1 MRVMPKIEERVSL
14 KAYNTFGL
22 SAEARYFFRLEKQED
37 LEWLLAQEIYKT
49 QPTLWLGGGS
59 NMLLTQDFQGLV
71 IKVELTGTSLENVS
85 EEEALFTAYA
95 GENWHHFVL
104 ESLAHNLGGLEN
116 LSLIPGNV
124 GTAPIQNIGA
134 YGVEIKDHLEWL
146 EAFDLEK
153 KVLRKFTAEECEFGY
168 RDSLFKSREKGRYVI
183 LRVSFRLSRKNHN
196 LRIDYGAIR
205 AELTARNWEPTIHS
219 ISDAV
224 IAIRSS
230 KLPNPA
236 EIGNSGSFFKNPVIS
251 KEHYLKLK
259 EAFPELVAY
268 PAGEEHMKV
277 AAGWLIEKAGWK
289 GFRKGD
295 AGVHNKQA
303 LVLVNYG
310 EAKGEEIK
318 SLAENILH
326 SIYTT
331 FAIRLEIEVNII

>member
-1 MRVMPKIEERVSL
+1 MPKIEERVSL

-22 SAEARYFFRLEKQED
+22 AAEARYFFRLETKD
-37 LEWLLAQEIYKT
+37 DIAWLLDQEEFKS

-59 NMLLTQDFQGLV
+59 NMLLTQDFPGLV
-71 IKVELTGTSLENVS
+71 IKVELKGTHLEILS
-85 EEEALFTAYA
+85 EDEALFSAYA

-104 ESLAHNLGGLEN
+104 ESLENNLGGLEN

-124 GTAPIQNIGA
+124 GSSPIQNIGA
-134 YGVEIKDHLEWL
+134 YGVEIKDHVEWVD
-146 EAFDLEK
+146 AFDLK
-153 KVLRKFTAEECEFGY
+153 DRVMRRFSAAECEFAY
-168 RDSLFKSREKGRYVI
+168 RDSLFKSKEKGRYVI
-183 LRVSFRLSRKNHN
+183 LQVSFRLTRRNHK
-196 LRIDYGAIR
+196 LRVDYGAIR
-205 AELTARNWEPTIHS
+205 SQLVARNVQPSIHS

-230 KLPNPA
+230 KLPDPA

-251 KEHYLKLK
+251 EEHYLQLK
-259 EAFPELVAY
+259 AEFPEIVAF
-268 PAGEEHMKV
+268 PAGEKKMKL

-318 SLAENILH
+318 SLAEDILH

-331 FAIRLEIEVNII
+331 FAVRLDIEVNII

>member
-1 MRVMPKIEERVSL
+1 MRVMPKIEERVNL
-14 KAYNTFGL
+14 KAYNTFGIA
-22 SAEARYFFRLEKQED
+22 AEARYFFRLKKRED
-37 LEWLLAQEIYKT
+37 LEWLLSQDIY
-49 QPTLWLGGGS
+49 QSHPTLWLGGGS
-59 NMLLTQDFQGLV
+59 NMLLTQDFPGLV
-71 IKVELTGTSLENVS
+71 IKVELKGISLENLS
-85 EEEALFTAYA
+85 EEEALYIANA
-95 GENWHHFVL
+95 GENWHNFVL
-104 ESLAHNLGGLEN
+104 ESLANNLGGLEN

-146 EAFDLEK
+146 EAFDLQEK
-153 KVLRKFTAEECEFGY
+153 RVNKFSAKECQFAY
-168 RDSLFKSREKGRYVI
+168 RDSLFKSQQKGRYVI
-183 LRVSFRLSRKNHN
+183 LQVAFRLSRKNHN

-205 AELTARNWEPTIHS
+205 AELAERKWEPS
-219 ISDAV
+219 IQNISKAV

-236 EIGNSGSFFKNPVIS
+236 DIGNSGSFFKNPVIS
-251 KEHYLKLK
+251 NEHYQKLK
-259 EAFPELVAY
+259 AEYPELVAY
-268 PAGEEHMKV
+268 PAGEKQMKL

-289 GFRKGD
+289 GFRDGD

-310 EAKGEEIK
+310 KAKGQEIK
-318 SLAENILH
+318 TLAENILH